1 MHVSIGASDLQLTTN
16 SLLVVSPAPQQS
28 AFNFIV
34 DGIAQE
40 SPETASLQLMSIVP
54 LEALFDLNN
63 NAFFINAL
71 QLTIIDSDGKL
82 TLSIIPIN

>member
-16 SLLVVSPAPQQS
+16 SLQVISPAPQQI
-28 AFNFIV
+28 AFNFVV

-71 QLTIIDSDGKL
+71 QLTIIDSDSKL